1 MARSRDEGME
11 ERILEAAI
19 AVFGERGFQV
29 TTIKDIASGAGIS
42 SGSLYTYFSDKDD
55 LFRAAV
61 EYGWTR
67 FISEFE
73 GLSEAG
79 MNRKQRI
86 SALLDEGF
94 NTLELSLPLLRG
106 MLFDSSRQCLLEPYI
121 ERVTNAIDALLLPD
135 EIDGLQEPR
144 KIDDQE
150 IRHQLIRIMVNGIL
164 FTSAFGSPDPVS
176 ERLNGLKKSL
186 AVFLAQYETIA
197 PLTADAQRHAK
208 KGIPQ

>member
-61 EYGWTR
+61 EFGWTR
-67 FISEFE
+67 FIS
-73 GLSEAG
+73 GLESLSGAG
-79 MNRKQRI
+79 MKRKDRI

-94 NTLELSLPLLRG
+94 KTLELSLPLLRG

-121 ERVTNAIDALLLPD
+121 TRVANAIDALVLPD
-135 EIDGLQEPR
+135 ENDGIQEKR
-144 KIDDQE
+144 KIIDQG
-150 IRHQLIRIMVNGIL
+150 IRHQLIRITMNGIL
-164 FTSAFGSPDPVS
+164 FTAAFDSSEPVS
-176 ERLNGLKKSL
+176 ETLNGLKDSL
-186 AVFLAQYETIA
+186 SVFLAQYETLA
-197 PLTADAQRHAK
+197 PLAANAQAHAQ
-208 KGIPQ
+208 KGIQQ

>member
-19 AVFGERGFQV
+19 TVFGERGFQV

-61 EYGWTR
+61 EFGWTR
-67 FISEFE
+67 FISGLE

-79 MNRKQRI
+79 MKRKARI

-94 NTLELSLPLLRG
+94 KTLELSLPLLRG
-106 MLFDSSRQCLLEPYI
+106 MLFDSSRQCLLEPHI
-121 ERVTNAIDALLLPD
+121 TRVANAIDALLLPD
-135 EIDGLQEPR
+135 EIERLHEPGE
-144 KIDDQE
+144 IVDQG
-150 IRHQLIRIMVNGIL
+150 IQHQLIRIMMNGIL
-164 FTSAFGSPDPVS
+164 FTAAFDSSEPVS
-176 ERLNGLKKSL
+176 ETLNGLKKSIT
-186 AVFLAQYETIA
+186 VFLARSEIA
-197 PLTADAQRHAK
+197 RPQN
-208 KGIPQ
+208 KGTQQ